1 VQAAE
6 AAPPPDL
13 YVVSRGAA
21 AEAMALPLARSCRA
35 AGLAVELDLSG
46 AAFGKQFKRA
56 DRSGARW
63 AAVIG
68 EAEAAE
74 GVVVLR
80 EMGGEGGAAAGGL
93 REGEKRIA
101 IGDFPAQLLTVR
113 RERAESDA
121 ASPATTPPVKL
132 RGD

>member
-1 VQAAE
+1 
-6 AAPPPDL
+6 
-13 YVVSRGAA
+13 
-21 AEAMALPLARSCRA
+21 
-35 AGLAVELDLSG
+35 VELDLSG

-80 EMGGEGGAAAGGL
+80 ELRGEGGADGGVFGGGGL
-93 REGEKRIA
+93 RS
-101 IGDFPAQLLTVR
+101 
-113 RERAESDA
+113 ESL
-121 ASPATTPPVKL
+121 SVICRL
-132 RGD
+132 SW